1 MTLLFLVAGAVLLL
15 LLRVPVAFAL
25 LLPSL
30 MYVYFSEGITLGVAI
45 QPLTRGINSFPL
57 LAVPLFIMTGYLAN
71 AAGIADRLF
80 RFLLALFGRVR
91 GSLGYVNVSSS
102 LIFSWM
108 SGAAIAD
115 AAGLGAVL
123 VPAMRKRGYD
133 EGFALG
139 LTGAS
144 AMIGPIMPP
153 SIPAIIYA
161 VIAGVSIGGLFSASV
176 IPAFILAAALC
187 LYVFWNGRRGPDLRE
202 KAMSAQERL
211 WASASAF
218 PVLFTPVI
226 ILGGILGGVFTP
238 TEAAAGAVIYVLAL
252 SVVYRSLSW
261 KELYAVFLRTAETT
275 GAIMLI
281 VAGAGLFGWI
291 IAREQGPEVVAR
303 ALLALTDN
311 PVIFLILVNV
321 CLLLIGMLLEPVS
334 ALLITVPVLLP
345 VAAEFG
351 VDPLHLGVIM
361 ILNLVIGLLTPPVG
375 LVLYV
380 LSSVTGAPFSLVVRG
395 TVPFLWPL
403 GITLLLVTFIPSI
416 SLFLPRLLGLE

>member
-1 MTLLFLVAGAVLLL
+1 MILLL
-15 LLRVPVAFAL
+15 LVAAVVFLLLFRVPVAFAL

-30 MYVYFSEGITLGVAI
+30 LYIYFSEGITLGVAI
-45 QPLTRGINSFPL
+45 QRMTAGLNSFPL
-57 LAVPLFIMTGYLAN
+57 LAVPLFIMTGYVAN

-80 RFLLALFGRVR
+80 RFLMSLLGQVR

-115 AAGLGAVL
+115 AAGLGSVL

-144 AMIGPIMPP
+144 SMIGPIMPP

-161 VIAGVSIGGLFSASV
+161 VIAGVSIGALFSASV
-176 IPAFILAAALC
+176 IPAFIIAAALFV
-187 LYVFWNGRRGPDLRE
+187 YVFLNARKGLDLRE
-202 KAMSAQERL
+202 PATSGPERL
-211 WASASAF
+211 RATASAL

-238 TEAAAGAVIYVLAL
+238 TEAAAAAVLYVLLL
-252 SVVYRSLSW
+252 SLFYRSLTW
-261 KELYAVFLRTAETT
+261 KALYSVFLRTAETT

-281 VAGAGLFGWI
+281 VASAGIFGWI
-291 IAREQGPEVVAR
+291 IAREQGPQLVAN
-303 ALLALTDN
+303 ALLAFTDN
-311 PVIFLILVNV
+311 PLIFLLMVNV

-334 ALLITVPVLLP
+334 ALLITVPILMP
-345 VAAEFG
+345 VSLQFG
-351 VDPLHLGVIM
+351 IDPLHLGVIM

-380 LSSVTGAPFSLVVRG
+380 LSSVTGAPFPLVVKG
-395 TVPFLWPL
+395 TLPFLVPL
-403 GITLLLVTFIPSI
+403 GITLLLITFVPAI
-416 SLFLPRLLGLE
+416 SLFLPRLLGLG